1 MKHLKAAN
9 HKAEMVEKVQEA
21 QEQEDVVGMAMPAGC
36 TTIFNPGW

>member
-21 QEQEDVVGMAMPAGC
+21 QEQEAVKQVTGSTVWDE
-36 TTIFNPGW
+36 